1 MHVGIVRKSWPQGQ
15 TAARGP
21 GGTRH
26 DWSGRRRGLQ
36 GVRRRT
42 HALEVAARYSLGVV
56 ATDCRNR
63 AVK

>member
-1 MHVGIVRKSWPQGQ
+1 MHVGILLKSWPQEQ
-15 TAARGP
+15 TAARVL

-26 DWSGRRRGLQ
+26 DWSVLPRGLQ

-42 HALEVAARYSLGVV
+42 HALEVASRYVLGVV

>member
-1 MHVGIVRKSWPQGQ
+1 V
-15 TAARGP
+15 P
-21 GGTRH
+21 GGTRRA
-26 DWSGRRRGLQ
+26 WSVLRRGLQ

-42 HALEVAARYSLGVV
+42 HALEVASRYVLGVV